1 MTELSSLYKYHYIS
15 DSHKMRKGL
24 DIVKPVPHNSQSRS
38 LAVSQS
44 RSLAVSQSRINL
56 SFLHTYSIVFSQSA
70 YAQRTQAVFYA
81 FFIKS
86 FFAPYAESLYHK
98 NGGALCVK
106 FVAF

>member
-15 DSHKMRKGL
+15 DSHKMRNGL
-24 DIVKPVPHNSQSRS
+24 DMPKHALHN
-38 LAVSQS
+38 SQS